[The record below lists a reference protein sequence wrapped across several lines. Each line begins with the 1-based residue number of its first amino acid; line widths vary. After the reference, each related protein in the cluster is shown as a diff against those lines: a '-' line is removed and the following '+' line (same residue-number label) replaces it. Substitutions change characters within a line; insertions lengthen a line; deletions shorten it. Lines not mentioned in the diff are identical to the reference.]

1 MSRES
6 QVTSH
11 KSQVTSHKS
20 QVTSHKS
27 QVTSHKSQVASSE
40 ARAPQTAKSE
50 KLSRR
55 ACRRAPAY
63 SDTSTMTF
71 SARVCAA

>member
-27 QVTSHKSQVASSE
+27 QVTVASSE
-40 ARAPQTAKSE
+40 ARAPQTAKSD